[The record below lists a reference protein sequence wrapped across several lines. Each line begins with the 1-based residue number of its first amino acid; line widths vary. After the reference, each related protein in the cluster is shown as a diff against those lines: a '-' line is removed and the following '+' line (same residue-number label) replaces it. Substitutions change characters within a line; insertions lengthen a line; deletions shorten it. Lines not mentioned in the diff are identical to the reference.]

1 MRRPFAAA
9 VSFVFAAFA
18 GSLIASNPS
27 CPAPS
32 ITARVADTVDSVWF
46 QGSRRATRWL
56 AIPQNAVLTLIAVSA
71 LMRLVFA
78 GMMGLGI
85 DESYM
90 VSAGRHLQ
98 LSYFDHPPLS
108 WWLTWSA
115 VHLFNSETELVVR
128 LPFIVLFGLSTWLMY
143 RIGEILF
150 SARAALW
157 AAVTFNLAP
166 IFGVTTGSWV
176 LPDGPLDC
184 ALLGLVLCLVRAL
197 SSYDL
202 RWWIGVGVC
211 GGLAL
216 LSKYTA
222 VLTIAGIGL
231 YLVTQSTDRRWL
243 FRPEPYMAALIA
255 AALFSPV
262 LIWNAQHEWTSFVFQ
277 GSRAAGFRLHPLAP
291 FATLAGEA
299 LFLLPWIWLPLTL
312 VFVKA
317 LRKGPAKPDEWL
329 LCCIG
334 MVPILTFSLI
344 ALWSRDRVLFHWAA
358 PGYLMLFP
366 LLGRAVAARLT
377 RRDWLT
383 RLWLIGNAVVVAGA
397 VLIVASEVRWN
408 WLPEVGE
415 PFALGKDPDLAAVDW
430 TSLRTQLMQR
440 RLLDADTPVV
450 ATIRW
455 YDAGKIDYALGG
467 KVPVICLGNDPREYG
482 ITEAA
487 DKYLGRNVLIVAPRA
502 TMTEIEAGFGSM
514 FAHIEALPPLIL
526 LHAGQEAMLI
536 PLFLGNNQHRPPP
549 AL

>member
-1 MRRPFAAA
+1 MQRPFAVA
-9 VSFVFAAFA
+9 VSFVFATFA

-27 CPAPS
+27 CPAPLS
-32 ITARVADTVDSVWF
+32 ITARVAE
-46 QGSRRATRWL
+46 GSRRATRWL
-56 AIPQNAVLTLIAVSA
+56 AIPPNAVLTLIALSA

-115 VHLFNSETELVVR
+115 VHLFNSETEVVVR
-128 LPFIVLFGLSTWLMY
+128 LPFIVLFGFSTWLMY

-166 IFGVTTGSWV
+166 IFGVTTASWV

-184 ALLGLVLCLVRAL
+184 ALLGLALCLVRAL

-255 AALFSPV
+255 ATLFSPV
-262 LIWNAQHEWTSFVFQ
+262 LIWNAQHEWISFVFQ
-277 GSRAAGFRLHPLAP
+277 GSRAGGSRLHPVAP
-291 FATLAGEA
+291 FTTLAGEA

-344 ALWSRDRVLFHWAA
+344 ALWSRDRVSFHWAA

-377 RRDWLT
+377 RGDWLT

-408 WLPEVGE
+408 WLSEVGE
-415 PFALGKDPDLAAVDW
+415 QFALGKDPDLAVVDW

-440 RLLDADTPVV
+440 QLLDADTPVV

-487 DKYLGRNVLIVAPRA
+487 EKYLGRNVLIVAPRA

-514 FAHIEALPPLIL
+514 FANIEALPPLIL
-526 LHAGQEAMLI
+526 LHAGQEAMFI
-536 PLFLGNNQHRPPP
+536 PLFLGNNQRRPPP